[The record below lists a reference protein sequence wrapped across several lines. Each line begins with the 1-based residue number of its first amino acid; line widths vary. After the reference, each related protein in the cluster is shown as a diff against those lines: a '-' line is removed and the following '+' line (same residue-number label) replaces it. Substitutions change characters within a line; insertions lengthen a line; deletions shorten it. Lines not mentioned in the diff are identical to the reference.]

1 VTRHRSFLVVALLL
15 VGSML
20 WMDRVDA
27 ASTERLGGNDRYET
41 AIAVAQKVKADGRA
55 GSTVLLTT
63 GENFPDAV
71 MAGGWPGDAV
81 IVLTRAASLPTA
93 SRNLIQQSWVTQVY
107 AIGGTSAISDP
118 LLTEIRALGKSVER
132 ISGSNRYATSVAVSA
147 RSVTAGSVRELW
159 IASGTSFTDQL
170 IAAAGA
176 RRTGGAFMIAAP
188 SSPLSAA
195 QTAEIGRIK
204 STNSFTL
211 HVVDGQGV
219 LSGVSFTGATRRS
232 YTGDAYSMSNATQA
246 AATNVVVA
254 SGENWPDALGGTR
267 LVTPSRPLIL
277 SQKTCAPSA
286 VATRLR
292 SASTT
297 IILGG
302 TSALS
307 TDSARGTAC
316 SSTGGTTSTTTTTP
330 STTAV
335 ATNDPLRGLTIA
347 PEQTAGYDRD
357 LFEHWT
363 DADRDGCD
371 TRREVLIAE
380 SLTPVT
386 VGSGCSLSGGRWFS
400 AYDGVETTDA
410 STFDIDHVVALKEA
424 WDSGANTWTAARR
437 EAFAN
442 DLANSFALI
451 AVSASSNRSKSDR
464 DPADWLPTRVAYKC
478 TYVNDW
484 IRVKKAWSLSVDQ
497 AEYDALARV
506 LATC

>member
-1 VTRHRSFLVVALLL
+1 MRPRSLLLVALLF
-15 VGSML
+15 VGLLQWTS
-20 WMDRVDA
+20 RAGA
-27 ASTERLGGNDRYET
+27 AATERLGGADRYET
-41 AIAVAQKVKADGRA
+41 AIAVAQKVKTDGRA

-81 IVLTRAASLPTA
+81 IVLTRAASLPAA
-93 SRNLIQQSWVTQVY
+93 SRELIQQSWVTQVF
-107 AIGGTSAISDP
+107 AIGGTSAISDA
-118 LLTEIRALGKSVER
+118 LLNEIRSFGKSVER
-132 ISGSNRYATSVAVSA
+132 ISGSNRYVTSVAVSA
-147 RSVTAGSVRELW
+147 RSITSGSVRDLW

-188 SSPLSAA
+188 STSLTSA
-195 QTAEIGRIK
+195 QTAEIDRIK
-204 STNSFTL
+204 SASGLTV
-211 HVVDGQGV
+211 HVVDGQSV
-219 LSGVSFTGATRRS
+219 LGSVTVSGATKKT
-232 YTGDAYSMSNATQA
+232 YAGDAYTMSNATQA
-246 AATNVVVA
+246 ASTSVVVA

-267 LVTPSRPLIL
+267 LVTTSRPLIL
-277 SQKTCAPSA
+277 SQRTCAPSV

-292 SASTT
+292 NASTT

-302 TSALS
+302 SSALS
-307 TDSARGTAC
+307 TESARGSAC
-316 SSTGGTTSTTTTTP
+316 STTGGSTPTTTTAP

-335 ATNDPLRGLTIA
+335 TTGDPLRGLTIA
-347 PEQTAGYDRD
+347 PEQSSGYDRD
-357 LFEHWT
+357 LFRHWI

-380 SLTPVT
+380 SLTPVR
-386 VGSGCSLSGGRWFS
+386 VGSGCSLTGGRWFS

-424 WDSGANTWTAARR
+424 WDSGANSWTAERR

-442 DLANSFALI
+442 DLGNSFALI
-451 AVSASSNRSKSDR
+451 AVSASSNRSKSDK
-464 DPADWLPTRVAYKC
+464 DPADWLPTRSSYKC